1 MLDNRTFVWY
11 NNIGDNMR
19 VERIKKTKDGKYTVT
34 IDGKLMTTY
43 DDVIL
48 KNKILYQKEIDEKT
62 YTQIGIDSIYYD
74 NYHKA
79 LNYILRKLRSTLEV
93 RTYLEDLDTSDI
105 DIEKII
111 DRLKEIGF
119 INDVNYAKAYISDS
133 IYLRND
139 GPHKIKSY
147 LLSQEIDEDVID
159 EELSK
164 LDREVIYD
172 KLEKLIIKKLRVDKK
187 NSAYQLRQKIVIDM
201 VNLGYSKDMILE
213 ILENYHID
221 DGDKLAKEYDK
232 LYAKYS
238 KKLKGYDLDK
248 KIREKLYRK
257 GIDIHDI
264 ENYIATKKVD

>member
-1 MLDNRTFVWY
+1 MK
-11 NNIGDNMR
+11 
-19 VERIKKTKDGKYTVT
+19 VEKIKKTKFGKYKVT
-34 IDGKLMTTY
+34 IDGKMITTY

-93 RTYLEDLDTSDI
+93 RTYLEDLGTSDG
-105 DIEKII
+105 DTEKII

-133 IYLRND
+133 VYLRND

-159 EELSK
+159 DELSK

-172 KLEKLIIKKLRVDKK
+172 KLEKLIIKKLKGDKK
-187 NSAYQLRQKIVIDM
+187 NSAYQLRQKIIIDM
-201 VNLGYSKDMILE
+201 VNLGYSKDMITE
-213 ILENYHID
+213 ILENYDID
-221 DGDKLAKEYDK
+221 DGDKLAKEYEK
-232 LYAKYS
+232 IYAKYS
-238 KKLKGYDLDK
+238 RKLKGYDLDK
-248 KIREKLYRK
+248 KIKEKLYSK
-257 GIDIHDI
+257 GFDIYDI
-264 ENYIATKKVD
+264 ESLMSKKEIEN